1 VEVNRS
7 QERSVKTPVGLTDS
21 SPGRTSRRRWWIA
34 IAAIVVLLI
43 GGGAAALIA
52 LSSGSKQDQALVALQ
67 TFARDW
73 SAGRPQDGPLVDPR
87 AVSAA
92 YQTATE
98 GVDAGH
104 PTVTVLTP
112 AFAAATSGS
121 SGKMRVGRLHVRW
134 ILRGGVVFA
143 YDTSAEV
150 VPASDGHGW
159 RVLWSPAIIHP
170 GLHAG
175 DALVSETVTRPRA
188 DILGAGGRP
197 LVTEQPVVN
206 VGVEPTRVQN
216 LPQLVGQLAALLQ
229 IDPAALTARV
239 NAAPPDAFVAVIT
252 LRQADYERLK
262 AQLQPLPG
270 TVFQT
275 SQLPLAPT
283 HDFAR
288 ALLGTVGPVTA
299 DLIKAHPGRYH
310 VGQQVGLTGLQAQYE
325 GQLAG
330 TEGLRVVLRRAP
342 GSSAPDATLL
352 AVPAHPGT
360 PLQTTIDPTVQ
371 TAADSALVGQ
381 AKPSALVAIRIS
393 TGEVLAVS
401 NGPNGG
407 AYDLALTGQ
416 APPGSTFK
424 IVTTLALLEGGL
436 TPDTPVECAPTITV
450 NGRTFHNAEE
460 ESFGLIPFHTDF
472 ARSCNTAFV
481 SLAPRLAPDSLQR
494 AAASLGIG
502 VPLHLGISSYAGS
515 VPVNTDPVDRAA
527 SAFGQGRV
535 LASPLAITT
544 ATASVAR
551 GARVSP
557 RLVLGSAP
565 AAAGGEA
572 LPAAPLNT
580 LRELMREVVTS
591 GTGTALAGVPGQPV
605 YGKTGTAEFGSGPH
619 PASHAWFTGWQG
631 DIAFGVFVQ
640 GGEFGGDTAAPIAA
654 RFLTALASGN

>member
-1 VEVNRS
+1 M
-7 QERSVKTPVGLTDS
+7 
-21 SPGRTSRRRWWIA
+21 SRRANRWLLITLV
-34 IAAIVVLLI
+34 VVLLA
-43 GGGAAALIA
+43 GGSVAAVVLSSKRKPDQSLAAL
-52 LSSGSKQDQALVALQ
+52 QAL
-67 TFARDW
+67 ARSW
-73 SAGRPQDGPLVDPR
+73 SAGQPQDGPLVDAR
-87 AVSAA
+87 GVAGA
-92 YQTATE
+92 YQAATK
-98 GVDAGH
+98 GLDAGH

-112 AFAAATSGS
+112 AFAATPSGG
-121 SGKMRVGRLHVRW
+121 SGKTRVGRLHVRW
-134 ILRGGVVFA
+134 TLGGGVVFA
-143 YDTSAEV
+143 YDTTADV
-150 VPASDGHGW
+150 VPAADGHGR
-159 RVLWSPAIIHP
+159 RVQWSPAVIHP
-170 GLHAG
+170 GLGAG
-175 DALVSETVTRPRA
+175 DELVSETVTPPRA
-188 DILGAGGRP
+188 DILGAGNRP

-206 VGVEPTRVQN
+206 VGVEPSRVQN
-216 LPQLVGQLAALLQ
+216 LPQLAGQLATLLQ
-229 IDPAALTARV
+229 IDPAALTTRV
-239 NAAPPDAFVAVIT
+239 KADTPDAFVDVIT

-262 AQLQPLPG
+262 PQLQPLPG

-310 VGQQVGLTGLQAQYE
+310 ADQQVGLTGLQAQYDQ
-325 GQLAG
+325 QLAG
-330 TEGLRVVLRRAP
+330 TEGRRVVLHRAV
-342 GSSAPDATLL
+342 GSSAADATLL
-352 AVPAHPGT
+352 TVAAKPGK

-371 TAADSALVGQ
+371 TAADNALAGQ

-393 TGEVLAVS
+393 TGEVLAVA

-436 TPDTPVECAPTITV
+436 TPDTPVNCAPTITV
-450 NGRTFHNAEE
+450 DGRTFHNAER
-460 ESFGLIPFHTDF
+460 ESFGLIPFRTDF

-481 SLAPRLAPDSLQR
+481 SLAPRLSPDSLHT
-494 AAASLGIG
+494 AASSLGIG
-502 VPLHLGISSYAGS
+502 VPFSSLGVSAYAGN
-515 VPVNTDPVDRAA
+515 VPVTTDPVDRAA

-551 GARVSP
+551 GVRVSP
-557 RLVLGSAP
+557 RLVLGAP
-565 AAAGGEA
+565 SSPAGVA
-572 LPAAPLNT
+572 LPAGPIST

-591 GTGTALAGVPGQPV
+591 GTGTALAGVPGGPV
-605 YGKTGTAEFGSGPH
+605 FGKTGTAEFGSGPN

-654 RFLTALASGN
+654 RFLTALAAGN